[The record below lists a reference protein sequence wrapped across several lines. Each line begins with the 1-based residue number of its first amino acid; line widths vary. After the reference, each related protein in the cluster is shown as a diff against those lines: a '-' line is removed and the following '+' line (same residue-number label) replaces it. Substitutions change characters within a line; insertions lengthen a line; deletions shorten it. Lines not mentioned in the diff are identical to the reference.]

1 MAYSAKNYSHLLGL
15 TGFSEALLTNHFTLY
30 EGYVKNTN
38 ALSDKLK
45 ALTEKGEFS
54 TPEFAFGG

>member
-15 TGFSEALLTNHFTLY
+15 AGFSDTLLNNHFALY

-38 ALSDKLK
+38 ALSD
-45 ALTEKGEFS
+45 
-54 TPEFAFGG
+54 